1 MAALVGMC
9 DTIFVAKS
17 IWTPF
22 AFELNLVKRIRLE
35 QRKMLLFKEALTV
48 GTNCLCFPP
57 LRDAPLTVELR
68 TFLALTGIFDHIVAY
83 HAKEVLVEGR
93 HDDLLF
99 GDEAYSFVGGFLV
112 LFATDP

>member
-35 QRKMLLFKEALTV
+35 QGKMLLFKEALTV
-48 GTNCLCFPP
+48 RTNCLGFPP
-57 LRDAPLTVELR
+57 LRDAPLTV
-68 TFLALTGIFDHIVAY
+68 
-83 HAKEVLVEGR
+83 
-93 HDDLLF
+93 
-99 GDEAYSFVGGFLV
+99 
-112 LFATDP
+112 